1 MKTTHMIDEILKYG
15 IQKNESIVHF
25 GAGYKSGYFLSNFYQ
40 NAFLDK
46 NLDLKYTG
54 VEVDSLRLDTTKE
67 ILKTIEGGDTISLIQ
82 TSMQDFIV
90 DNSNQYDW
98 ALITGI
104 FDKNVY
110 GDTQFNF
117 IHSVIN
123 EMFNFVDDG
132 VIFTYNSSE
141 YQEENYNIHYMNAYI
156 QNNYSR
162 YSIVR
167 INENEYIYIIHKYFT
182 SYTN

>member
-1 MKTTHMIDEILKYG
+1 MKTTHLIDEILKYG

-98 ALITGI
+98 ALINGI
-104 FDKNVY
+104 FDK
-110 GDTQFNF
+110 
-117 IHSVIN
+117 
-123 EMFNFVDDG
+123 
-132 VIFTYNSSE
+132 
-141 YQEENYNIHYMNAYI
+141 
-156 QNNYSR
+156 
-162 YSIVR
+162 
-167 INENEYIYIIHKYFT
+167 
-182 SYTN
+182 